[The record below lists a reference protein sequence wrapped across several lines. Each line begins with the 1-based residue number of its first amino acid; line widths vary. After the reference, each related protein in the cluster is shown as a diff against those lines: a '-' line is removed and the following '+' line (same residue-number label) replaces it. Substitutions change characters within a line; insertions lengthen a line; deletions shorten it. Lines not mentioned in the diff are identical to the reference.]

1 MQSKTRLNIRAKRQK
16 AQIVNVKVVGWGIE
30 ISGIS
35 FIILEIKFLEF
46 WKWRWLN
53 NVNRLI
59 YTTINLVK
67 YSKYF

>member
-1 MQSKTRLNIRAKRQK
+1 MQSKTRLNIRTKRQK
-16 AQIVNVKVVGWGIE
+16 AQIVNVEVVGWGIE